1 MVPSSVGRPGLS
13 MSGLSV
19 MPAVADPI
27 TNLQVSTTWLL
38 FLSTPYVKSWKIGTN
53 KSCRPCT
60 INRKYLISRRLCV
73 LLLYKCKSK
82 NGIKKLLQNLCS
94 LMHQLPPL
102 VAHFRSNLSA
112 RRTCLKAR
120 VQPSSTPNCSLI
132 DASPILSFDILRH
145 RFELVKNAPPN
156 NYKKLTRVGSLRWDL
171 VISRSR
177 SSASDNPK
185 RQPWRNRID
194 DCAVNV
200 PNEDLLSHIARRT
213 ICLPLSFLY
222 ENMSPSEPIYSYFTL
237 ADSLQDVKAHIY
249 FSNVKSNFLAMVYSS
264 NNACPHAAL
273 ISDHSTWESVRHQA
287 ASAEIIK
294 IAYSDTCNSA
304 ESKPIDCTENTI
316 MADIKRVIVHIRA
329 LKLLQNS
336 GIVCVNS
343 FKRCQFSCLLLC
355 SQQVCI
361 ISSPESNGN

>member
-82 NGIKKLLQNLCS
+82 IWIKKLLQNLCS

-145 RFELVKNAPPN
+145 RLWIGQKMHTLIFTE
-156 NYKKLTRVGSLRWDL
+156 SLRVWEVYVGILWFHEVDHL
-171 VISRSR
+171 
-177 SSASDNPK
+177 P
-185 RQPWRNRID
+185 Q
-194 DCAVNV
+194 
-200 PNEDLLSHIARRT
+200 T
-213 ICLPLSFLY
+213 IQKGNHG
-222 ENMSPSEPIYSYFTL
+222 EIE
-237 ADSLQDVKAHIY
+237 
-249 FSNVKSNFLAMVYSS
+249 
-264 NNACPHAAL
+264 
-273 ISDHSTWESVRHQA
+273 ST
-287 ASAEIIK
+287 
-294 IAYSDTCNSA
+294 
-304 ESKPIDCTENTI
+304 
-316 MADIKRVIVHIRA
+316 IV
-329 LKLLQNS
+329 Q
-336 GIVCVNS
+336 
-343 FKRCQFSCLLLC
+343 
-355 SQQVCI
+355 
-361 ISSPESNGN
+361 